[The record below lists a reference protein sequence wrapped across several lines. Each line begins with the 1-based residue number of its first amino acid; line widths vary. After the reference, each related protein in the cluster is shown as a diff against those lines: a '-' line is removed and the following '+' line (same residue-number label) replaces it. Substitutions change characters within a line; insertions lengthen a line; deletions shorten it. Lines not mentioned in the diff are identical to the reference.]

1 MYGDFSFRV
10 GQRVQF
16 LDGYSNP
23 GVWYVQ
29 SIGYVGTIVVCRVSQ
44 GDSYLNVSQACLTT
58 AEP

>member
-1 MYGDFSFRV
+1 MYGDFLFRV

-16 LDGYSNP
+16 LSGYDNP

-29 SIGYVGTIVVCRVSQ
+29 SIGYVGTIVVCRISQ
-44 GDSYLNVSQACLTT
+44 GDHSLNVSQGCLIT